1 MGDEA
6 SLALRCRHWCR
17 LRRLVGDGHLSRVP
31 HRTPRPGGDDGT
43 LLGRGQGMVASYH
56 NDRRGQEAAERE
68 RLASLPPPPPLAY
81 APRPTPT
88 GHYRTAEAT
97 RWLAIVGA
105 LVAAAN
111 AAAQLSPEG
120 GFTVEGLTVTAPNI
134 DHAGWA
140 IVGAMMVGVLIAA
153 IATVLAG
160 RRLTRAPLPPTPGDA
175 PERHPTVLVVGF
187 GAAGMFVAALQWL
200 GLVPAIGPWPWS
212 CWGARPSSPASL
224 SRSPCHASNS
234 GRAKLCLARLRCRR
248 RWGLRHDCSGYDSV
262 AIQSRYTAGRLIEAD
277 RREAAS

>member
-1 MGDEA
+1 MTKRPWLFGAVIGVVFAVLWGTVIFHGSLTER
-6 SLALRCRHWCR
+6 LALGAMMGLFW
-17 LRRLVGDGHLSRVP
+17 GA
-31 HRTPRPGGDDGT
+31 
-43 LLGRGQGMVASYH
+43 GQGMVASYH

-68 RLASLPPPPPLAY
+68 RLASSPPPPPWAY
-81 APRPTPT
+81 APRPAPT
-88 GHYRTAEAT
+88 GRYRTAEAT

-120 GFTVEGLTVTAPNI
+120 GFTVEGLTVTAPSI

-140 IVGAMMVGVLIAA
+140 IVAAMMVGVLIAA

-200 GLVPAIGPWPWS
+200 GLVPAIGS
-212 CWGARPSSPASL
+212 LAMVMLGCASVVAGVAVAIAVSRFEQRTGQVVLSTSPISKTL
-224 SRSPCHASNS
+224 
-234 GRAKLCLARLRCRR
+234 GLEARLF
-248 RWGLRHDCSGYDSV
+248 
-262 AIQSRYTAGRLIEAD
+262 RL
-277 RREAAS
+277 